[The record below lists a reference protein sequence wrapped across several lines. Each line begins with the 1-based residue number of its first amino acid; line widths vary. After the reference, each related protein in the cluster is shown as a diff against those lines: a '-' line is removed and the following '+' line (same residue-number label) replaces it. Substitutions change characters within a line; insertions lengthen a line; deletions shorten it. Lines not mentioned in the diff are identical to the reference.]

1 MPADVDALVLS
12 NDRLSEAYNVV
23 RLAAPA
29 IAAAVRPGQ
38 FVMVREDRAGA
49 PLLRRPF
56 SVFEILRD
64 ERGEPTGIS
73 LLNKRVGVVTRA
85 LYALEPGARLQCL
98 GPLGQPFSVGAPPAA
113 AWMVAGGVG
122 LAPFATLAEALR
134 MRRTPATLFYGGRSE
149 RDLFHVDWFER
160 QGIRVVLATEDGS
173 RGEAGLITAPLEREL
188 AELPAAAPLM
198 IHACGPTG
206 MMRAVAQL
214 AQALGRAT
222 EVSLE
227 PVMGCGLGGC
237 YSCVVPVRS
246 EPRAE
251 SRLVRSC
258 LHGPVFAGDQVMWN
272 ELAAAH

>member
-29 IAAAVRPGQ
+29 IAAEVRPGQ
-38 FVMVREDRAGA
+38 FVMVREDHAGA

-64 ERGEPTGIS
+64 ERDKPTGIS

-134 MRRTPATLFYGGRSE
+134 LRRTPATLFYGGRSE
-149 RDLFHVDWFER
+149 RDLFHVDWFQR
-160 QGIRVVLATEDGS
+160 QGVRVVLATEDGS
-173 RGEAGLITAPLEREL
+173 SGEAGLITAPLEREL
-188 AELPAAAPLM
+188 AALPAATPLM

-214 AQALGRAT
+214 AQALGRST

-237 YSCVVPVRS
+237 YSCVVPVRT
-246 EPRAE
+246 EPQAA

-258 LHGPVFAGDQVMWN
+258 LHGPVFAGEQVVWN

>member
-1 MPADVDALVLS
+1 MPADVDALVVS

-23 RLAAPA
+23 GLEAPEL
-29 IAAAVRPGQ
+29 AAAVAPGQ
-38 FVMVREDRAGA
+38 FVMVREARSAA

-64 ERGEPTGIS
+64 EQGRPRGFS
-73 LLNKRVGVVTRA
+73 LLNKRIGIVTGA

-98 GPLGQPFSVGAPPAA
+98 GPLGRPFSVGAPPAA

-122 LAPFATLAEALR
+122 LAPFATLAAALR
-134 MRRTPATLFYGGRSE
+134 TRGTPTTLFYGGRSAC
-149 RDLFHVDWFER
+149 DLFHVEHFE
-160 QGIRVVLATEDGS
+160 GLGVRVVLTTEDGS
-173 RGEAGLITAPLEREL
+173 RGEAGRITAPLEREL
-188 AELPAAAPLM
+188 GGLPAAAALT

-206 MMRAVAQL
+206 MMRAVARL
-214 AQALGRAT
+214 AETHGRPV

-237 YSCVVPVRS
+237 YSCVVPIRDR
-246 EPRAE
+246 PQATT

-258 LHGPVFAGDQVMWN
+258 LHGPVFPGHQVVWD
-272 ELAAAH
+272 ELTH